1 MAAMSGVSLDKV
13 TRYSL
18 IALMGYTAY
27 RLAAQG
33 SLGAAAKKA
42 ADEIGGA
49 WGGSPGVPGIGSP
62 AVPVAGYPSAP
73 SAPSGSFAVS
83 LRDLGGQPLVY
94 DTSRQTLRQAVA
106 GGNVYSAGDVFA
118 EPSDGRMYQYV
129 GGGYLV
135 NMATGQ
141 RMAVTAFALAV

>member
-18 IALMGYTAY
+18 LFGGLYLVY
-27 RLAAQG
+27 RMSEQG
-33 SLGAAAKKA
+33 SFGKTAQQMAAEITRA
-42 ADEIGGA
+42 AIG
-49 WGGSPGVPGIGSP
+49 SGSP

-118 EPSDGRMYQYV
+118 EPSDGRMFQLV